1 MSGDDLE
8 GSFVLAP
15 LREQELFSRRDKYD
29 IVVYYDQFMPDN
41 KFLSGPTQDEHQ
53 VALRNLHMAMYDY
66 AYGKRLQRPPMLLL
80 GGLDAWIDL
89 VGKFSLRSTDPA
101 EAAKQEIISRPESRV
116 GRHSI
121 TLEKPRSGIGVA
133 RDASPN
139 RAEGSNRSSLAK
151 RRQERDSQRGSMP
164 PPIQRASYSR
174 KSEPTPVD
182 PINIEEEKKWM
193 ERLQRER
200 EPLTISVPPV
210 SPMAD
215 GEVDIKK
222 RRRGTSIVAGIDS
235 PLYARTVEEFVSLT
249 CLFPTSLALC
259 SPSSSYPS
267 TPVSFT
273 TLHFIIH
280 LYICFPTLPL
290 SLLPN
295 IMSF

>member
-1 MSGDDLE
+1 MAPPDSEYAVLTLRRMSGDDLD

-15 LREQELFSRRDKYD
+15 SREYDLFSKRDKYD
-29 IVVYYDQFMPDN
+29 IVVYYNQSMPDN

-53 VALRNLHMAMYDY
+53 VALRSLHMAIYDY

-89 VGKFSLRSTDPA
+89 VGKFSLKSTDPA
-101 EAAKQEIISRPESRV
+101 EMLRPETISRPESRV
-116 GRHSI
+116 GRHPI
-121 TLEKPRSGIGVA
+121 TLEKPRSGIGVM
-133 RDASPN
+133 RDVSPN
-139 RAEGSNRSSLAK
+139 RLEGSNRSSIAK

-164 PPIQRASYSR
+164 PPIRRASYGK

-222 RRRGTSIVAGIDS
+222 RRRGTSIVAGSDS
-235 PLYARTVEEFVSLT
+235 PSYARTVEEFVSPPHLT
-249 CLFPTSLALC
+249 WCFLLLFTIPTPSRYNESL
-259 SPSSSYPS
+259 
-267 TPVSFT
+267 TP
-273 TLHFIIH
+273 
-280 LYICFPTLPL
+280 
-290 SLLPN
+290 
-295 IMSF
+295 